1 MPHNYSIRIYYED
14 TDAGGVVYYANYLK
28 FAERARTEFLR
39 SLGFSQRQLATNENT
54 LFVVHHANLQ
64 LIKPAFLDDEI
75 TITTAVTLKRSTS
88 LEFTQVFYRAE
99 NIISKA
105 LVEVVAVNNSLKP
118 KRIPETLLNLIR
130 GHKNG

>member
-1 MPHNYSIRIYYED
+1 MPHNYSIRVYYED

-64 LIKPAFLDDEI
+64 LIRPAFLDDEI

>member
-1 MPHNYSIRIYYED
+1 MPHNYSIRVYYED

-64 LIKPAFLDDEI
+64 LIRPAFLDDEI
-75 TITTAVTLKRSTS
+75 TIKTAVTLKRSTS